1 MRRWGKEVQGASF
14 GGVPGEKRYR
24 PSSRRLTVTRGS
36 CTPDALRV
44 WAVRALR
51 DPQGRGTPSGGH
63 PDVLAEQDPGVLQ
76 CGTVP
81 LRPLLSS
88 SRRCPIFPWLP
99 DPQVWLVWANKG
111 ALGNQE
117 LSTPLGCRS
126 LPALLRAILSLL
138 LMLLSP
144 TGCELGGSVRAA
156 PVTSHGSA
164 PSAAGIGVPV
174 MRLVVTVPWK
184 QPLLKPQYLGHLI

>member
-1 MRRWGKEVQGASF
+1 MWRWGKEVQGASF
-14 GGVPGEKRYR
+14 GGIPGEKRYR
-24 PSSRRLTVTRGS
+24 PSSRCLTVTCRS
-36 CTPDALRV
+36 CTPIPKEEEPRV
-44 WAVRALR
+44 EVILMSWQSRTRV
-51 DPQGRGTPSGGH
+51 SC
-63 PDVLAEQDPGVLQ
+63 GV
-76 CGTVP
+76 G
-81 LRPLLSS
+81 LSHS
-88 SRRCPIFPWLP
+88 SRSSHQAEGAQYS
-99 DPQVWLVWANKG
+99 QVWLVWANKG

-117 LSTPLGCRS
+117 LSMLLGCSS
-126 LPALLRAILSLL
+126 LPALLRAIPLLL
-138 LMLLSP
+138 LMILSP